1 MENKEEKKPF
11 DLRGESKEFAIR
23 SIKLYQYLT
32 EKSQKKEYNLS
43 KQFLIAGTRIGDL
56 VRQENRLEAFHAASS
71 AKYWL
76 ELLLSG
82 EYLTP
87 GQVESMQSEADRLVR
102 YLYVISHPESRKD
115 ATAPDSR
122 KDATVPEE
130 SSSVQATAIP
140 SSFAAGKVQ
149 EGGAQ

>member
-1 MENKEEKKPF
+1 MENNSEKKPF
-11 DLRGESKEFAIR
+11 DLRGESKEFASR

-32 EKSQKKEYNLS
+32 EKAKKKEYNLS

-56 VRQENRLEAFHAASS
+56 VRQEDHLEAFHAASS

-82 EYLTP
+82 EYLT
-87 GQVESMQSEADRLVR
+87 QEQAESMMADADRLVR
-102 YLYVISHPESRKD
+102 YLYVISHPESRKE
-115 ATAPDSR
+115 
-122 KDATVPEE
+122 K
-130 SSSVQATAIP
+130 
-140 SSFAAGKVQ
+140 